1 MILDGVVPM
10 HAGVPSV
17 FSRKFSRRAR
27 VLCVNHA
34 IACVDRYKNRIIDS
48 RLSSANVMLDM
59 RKHLLAPV
67 LS

>member
-17 FSRKFSRRAR
+17 FSKNLSRSAR
-27 VLCVNHA
+27 VLCVNHD
-34 IACVDRYKNRIIDS
+34 IACVDRYINRIIDS
-48 RLSSANVMLDM
+48 RLSSANVSLDM
-59 RKHLLAPV
+59 LKHLLAPV